1 MLLRAGEVPG
11 VQVWAG
17 GLLSH
22 EVGRA
27 VSHHLECSVTNI
39 LAEYHGESGD
49 NAVHRLGQHE
59 EAIKRKDKKNAS
71 TKILSFGLLVPEKN
85 RFQNFNL
92 AYKILTKTQ

>member
-59 EAIKRKDKKNAS
+59 EAIKKYIKIFIFNRLTRKI
-71 TKILSFGLLVPEKN
+71 TTRVLTLLNWP
-85 RFQNFNL
+85 L
-92 AYKILTKTQ
+92 LKT

>member
-1 MLLRAGEVPG
+1 M
-11 VQVWAG
+11 QVWAG

-59 EAIKRKDKKNAS
+59 DAIKRKDKKNAMA
-71 TKILSFGLLVPEKN
+71 KHLEIFHPENIGDPDSFNYSSVATFRKRLE
-85 RFQNFNL
+85 R
-92 AYKILTKTQ
+92 